1 MSEPQ
6 DSDPLTD
13 SVSTPPTNVRWLV
26 LALACGTSFFLY
38 LHRYTWNFIAP
49 ELQNTYHWTPNEI
62 QNAYVCFSWTYGFG
76 QIPCGVLIDRLG
88 PRRFLAAIVAL
99 WSLVIPLQASGSRL
113 LVPLA
118 RLGLGATQA
127 GCYPGLAQVTAR
139 WFPLRY
145 RTIVQSLVA
154 TVCGR
159 GGGAIA
165 PILMATVLMAWLRF
179 DLQTTLWL
187 MTGLGVMF
195 ALLFWTFFRDSPR
208 QDPRVNAA
216 ERALI
221 FGDSIPEGIKGKAA
235 VTSDRAVTEN
245 VPDDSPASQRP
256 LGVLGSIRSAVSR
269 YSPLGM
275 ALRLRSVWIIAIMQA
290 FVAGVDTIYSSLLGL
305 YFLSR
310 GVTLGKAG
318 LLASVPLFGGMIGGL
333 CAATL
338 TDWMLRV
345 LPSRRAAR
353 VSVGVA
359 GNLLACGAMLV
370 MVRQSDATAAAFALG
385 AVKLF
390 ADMSQPIGWGSCTDI
405 GGTKGSAT
413 VFAIMN
419 TGGNIGGVLFPL
431 LFGVVLEKTPRV
443 ELADGVQ
450 QQNFVPLLTVAAAV
464 YVAAGICWLF
474 IDSTKT
480 LDDVERELRTT
491 AP

>member
-1 MSEPQ
+1 
-6 DSDPLTD
+6 
-13 SVSTPPTNVRWLV
+13 
-26 LALACGTSFFLY
+26 
-38 LHRYTWNFIAP
+38 I
-49 ELQNTYHWTPNEI
+49 
-62 QNAYVCFSWTYGFG
+62 
-76 QIPCGVLIDRLG
+76 
-88 PRRFLAAIVAL
+88 
-99 WSLVIPLQASGSRL
+99 
-113 LVPLA
+113 
-118 RLGLGATQA
+118 
-127 GCYPGLAQVTAR
+127 
-139 WFPLRY
+139 
-145 RTIVQSLVA
+145 
-154 TVCGR
+154 
-159 GGGAIA
+159 
-165 PILMATVLMAWLRF
+165 IL
-179 DLQTTLWL
+179 
-187 MTGLGVMF
+187 
-195 ALLFWTFFRDSPR
+195 
-208 QDPRVNAA
+208 
-216 ERALI
+216 
-221 FGDSIPEGIKGKAA
+221 GDSIPEVTTMKAA
-235 VTSDRAVTEN
+235 VTSDRTVTEN
-245 VPDDSPASQRP
+245 VTDDSPASQRP
-256 LGVLGSIRSAVSR
+256 LGFLGSIRAAVSR

-290 FVAGVDTIYSSLLGL
+290 FVAGVDTIYSSMLGL

-318 LLASVPLFGGMIGGL
+318 MLASVPLFGGMIGGL

-338 TDWMLRV
+338 PDWMLRV

-353 VSVGVA
+353 VSVGLV

-370 MVRQSDATAAAFALG
+370 MVRQTDATAAAFALG
-385 AVKLF
+385 AVKFF

-419 TGGNIGGVLFPL
+419 TGGNIGGGLFPW
-431 LFGVVLEKTPRV
+431 LFGMVLEKTPRV